1 MLRNYMSNSTL
12 YIMCG
17 LPFSGKT
24 TLARALA
31 NQCGCVHL
39 DLDTIAREKN
49 LFPEEGI
56 NDEQWGHVFRQV
68 YRQVATLLTSGKSVI
83 FDAVNYDRIGR
94 DRLRTI
100 AQQSDSA
107 VHVIYIDLPIQEIEQ
122 RRQSNR
128 QRAPVRDQDFVDL
141 ATKFEIPTVE
151 ENLLVYDGS
160 QSTEE
165 WLTHHIRCDVEAA

>member
-1 MLRNYMSNSTL
+1 
-12 YIMCG
+12 MCG

-39 DLDTIAREKN
+39 DLDAIARKKN

-56 NDEQWGHVFRQV
+56 NDEQWGHVFREV
-68 YRQVATLLTSGKSVI
+68 YRQVATLLTSGKSVV
-83 FDAVNYDRIGR
+83 FDAVNYDRVGR

-107 VHVIYIDLPIQEIEQ
+107 VHVIYIDLPIQEIKQ
-122 RRQSNR
+122 RWQSNQANR
-128 QRAPVRDQDFVDL
+128 QRAPVRDKDFVGL
-141 ATKFEIPTVE
+141 ATEFEIPTVE
-151 ENLLVYDGS
+151 ENLLVYDGI
-160 QSTEE
+160 QSIEE
-165 WLTHHIRCDVEAA
+165 WLTHHIRCDVQAA

>member
-1 MLRNYMSNSTL
+1 MLRDAMSKSTL

-39 DLDTIAREKN
+39 DLDAIARKKN

-56 NDEQWGHVFRQV
+56 NDEQWGHVFREV
-68 YRQVATLLTSGKSVI
+68 YRQVATLLTSGKSVV
-83 FDAVNYDRIGR
+83 FDAVNYDRVGR

-107 VHVIYIDLPIQEIEQ
+107 VHVIYIDLPIQEIKQ
-122 RRQSNR
+122 RWQSNQANR
-128 QRAPVRDQDFVDL
+128 QRAP
-141 ATKFEIPTVE
+141 
-151 ENLLVYDGS
+151 
-160 QSTEE
+160 
-165 WLTHHIRCDVEAA
+165 